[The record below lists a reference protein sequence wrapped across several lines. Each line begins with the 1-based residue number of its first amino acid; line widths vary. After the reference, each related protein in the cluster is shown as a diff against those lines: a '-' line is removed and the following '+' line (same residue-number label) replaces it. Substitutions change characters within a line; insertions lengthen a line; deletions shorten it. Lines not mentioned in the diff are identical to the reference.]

1 VIEEGQRGHQIPGT
15 EVEVRALPLNA
26 YIKLMR
32 AATSRRVR
40 LERRLLKPGLTANQS
55 GTQLL
60 HWVENHPGNRSQRAD
75 VLSVRRST

>member
-1 VIEEGQRGHQIPGT
+1 MGTKYRGT

-26 YIKLMR
+26 CIKLIR

-40 LERRLLKPGLTANQS
+40 LERWLLKQGLTENQS

-60 HWVENHPGNRSQRAD
+60 HWVENHPRNRSQRAD
-75 VLSVRRST
+75 VLGVRRST